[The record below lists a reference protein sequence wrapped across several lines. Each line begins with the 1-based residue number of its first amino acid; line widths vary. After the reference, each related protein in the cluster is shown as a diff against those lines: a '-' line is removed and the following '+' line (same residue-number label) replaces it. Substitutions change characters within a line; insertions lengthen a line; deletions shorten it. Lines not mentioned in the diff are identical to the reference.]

1 MTSPARR
8 PARAAGPPG
17 TTELTRAPVP
27 REGALVATPRH
38 ARRTRPPRSRAAP
51 RAPAAR
57 DPRPPPPPDV
67 RRPRKADADVPA
79 PRPAG
84 LDLRVDA
91 DHARVAVEQR
101 AARVAGVDR
110 GVGLDGARDG
120 EPVRRVDL
128 APEGG
133 DDAGGE
139 RALEAE
145 RVADGDGEVADAHAP
160 GVGERQRMQSA

>member
-27 REGALVATPRH
+27 REGALVATPRY
-38 ARRTRPPRSRAAP
+38 ARRTRPSRPSAALP
-51 RAPAAR
+51 HRAPDR
-57 DPRPPPPPDV
+57 RRHRPHAV
-67 RRPRKADADVPA
+67 RRHREADADVPA

-110 GVGLDGARDG
+110 GIGLDGARDG

-145 RVADGDGEVADAHAP
+145 RVADGDG
-160 GVGERQRMQSA
+160 